1 MHCPDDN
8 RYLSEDYT
16 FCRRWQKT
24 GGEIWLDLSTRLNHC
39 GSYTFEGDV
48 GKIVKT

>member
-16 FCRRWQKT
+16 FCRRWQKI
-24 GGEIWLDLSTRLNHC
+24 GGEIWLDLSTKLNHC
-39 GSYTFEGDV
+39 GAYTFEGDV
-48 GKIVKT
+48 SKIVRV